1 MGLLLVVFLEVVSLE
16 LLFRDKEECG
26 YWRENVCYWREK
38 ASVLVQ
44 AQTRVLRKVKNAF
57 LSRVFTAGEVGQMGL
72 PLSAAVETEKDIPSS
87 CLLGEQKGL
96 SDLDSEYIAPWQL
109 PGPVCPTAQAIL
121 MPTVKEWTL
130 QGPPPPSPAL

>member
-1 MGLLLVVFLEVVSLE
+1 MLLVVFLEVVSLE

-26 YWRENVCYWREK
+26 YWKENLCYWREK

-44 AQTRVLRKVKNAF
+44 AQTRVLRKVKNVF
-57 LSRVFTAGEVGQMGL
+57 LSRVFTAGEVGQTGL
-72 PLSAAVETEKDIPSS
+72 PLSPAVETEKDVPSS
-87 CLLGEQKGL
+87 CLLREQKGL
-96 SDLDSEYIAPWQL
+96 GDLDSEYIAPWQL
-109 PGPVCPTAQAIL
+109 PGPVCPTAQAVL

>member
-1 MGLLLVVFLEVVSLE
+1 MLLVVFLEVVSLE

-26 YWRENVCYWREK
+26 YWKENLRYWREK

-44 AQTRVLRKVKNAF
+44 AQTRVLRKVKNVF
-57 LSRVFTAGEVGQMGL
+57 LSRVFTAGEVGQTGL
-72 PLSAAVETEKDIPSS
+72 PLSPAVETEKDVPSS
-87 CLLGEQKGL
+87 CLLREQKGL
-96 SDLDSEYIAPWQL
+96 GDLDSEYIAPWQL
-109 PGPVCPTAQAIL
+109 PGPVCPTAQAVL